1 MIIIKDINSIEK
13 STSIHCISIGN
24 FDGMHQGHIELV
36 KETVRVA
43 KENNLV
49 PTVLTFDQMPE
60 EYFKSKD
67 FFRLMEMSDKYKVF
81 EELGI
86 EKVFVIPFNKS
97 FSEIN
102 ENIFIKEIL
111 IEKLLLKYLIVG
123 KDFKFGYKRMGNIE
137 LLQKYSQLGHYG
149 LLSLDLVK
157 ISNDKISSRDIR
169 ILIKNGKIKEAN
181 QLLAM
186 PFSLSGKVIHGEKRG
201 RRLGY
206 PTANIEIYK
215 SYPINGIFLVEVL
228 RGNNDKLH
236 GLASIG
242 NKPTFSGTNDVLEVF
257 IFNFKL
263 DIYGETIKVIFL
275 EKIRDQIK
283 FNTKEELIDQMKN
296 DHNIALNIL
305 RNENEL

>member
-1 MIIIKDINSIEK
+1 MIIIKDINNIEK
-13 STSIHCISIGN
+13 TTSNNCISIGN
-24 FDGMHQGHIELV
+24 FDGMHMGHIELV
-36 KETVRVA
+36 KETVRIA

-60 EYFKSKD
+60 EYFKAND

-81 EELGI
+81 EKLGV
-86 EKVFVIPFNKS
+86 EQVLVIPFDKS

-111 IEKLLLKYLIVG
+111 IEKLSLKYLIVG

-137 LLQKYSQLGHYG
+137 LLQKYSELGGYN

-157 ISNDKISSRDIR
+157 ISSDKISSRDIR
-169 ILIKNGKIKEAN
+169 ILIRNGKIKEAN
-181 QLLAM
+181 QLLAV

-215 SYPINGIFLVEVL
+215 SYPINGIFLVNILFE
-228 RGNNDKLH
+228 DKKLF
-236 GLASIG
+236 GLASWG
-242 NKPTFSGTNDVLEVF
+242 NKPTFSGIDHVLEVNILDF
-257 IFNFKL
+257 ES
-263 DIYGETIKVIFL
+263 DIYGKQLKVIFID
-275 EKIRDQIK
+275 KIRDQIK
-283 FNTKEELIDQMKN
+283 FDNQDELIEQMNK
-296 DHNIALNIL
+296 DKKTAEIL
-305 RNENEL
+305 LKDLQ

>member
-1 MIIIKDINSIEK
+1 MIIIKDINNIEK
-13 STSIHCISIGN
+13 TTSNNCISIGN
-24 FDGMHQGHIELV
+24 FDGMHKGHIELV
-36 KETVRVA
+36 KETVRIA

-60 EYFKSKD
+60 EYFKAND

-81 EELGI
+81 EKLGV
-86 EKVFVIPFNKS
+86 EQVLVIPFDKS

-111 IEKLLLKYLIVG
+111 IEKLSLKYLIVG

-137 LLQKYSQLGHYG
+137 LLQKYSELGGYN

-157 ISNDKISSRDIR
+157 ISSDKISSRDIR

-181 QLLAM
+181 QLLAV

-215 SYPINGIFLVEVL
+215 SYPINGIFLVNILFE
-228 RGNNDKLH
+228 DKKLF
-236 GLASIG
+236 GLASWG
-242 NKPTFSGTNDVLEVF
+242 NKPTFSGIDHVLEVNILDF
-257 IFNFKL
+257 ES
-263 DIYGETIKVIFL
+263 DIYGKQLKVIFID
-275 EKIRDQIK
+275 KIRDQIK
-283 FNTKEELIDQMKN
+283 FDNQDELIEQMNK
-296 DHNIALNIL
+296 DKKTAEVLL
-305 RNENEL
+305 KDLQ

>member
-1 MIIIKDINSIEK
+1 MIIIKDINNIEK
-13 STSIHCISIGN
+13 TTSNNCISIGN
-24 FDGMHQGHIELV
+24 FDGMHKGHIELV
-36 KETVRVA
+36 KETVRIA

-49 PTVLTFDQMPE
+49 PTILTFNQMPE
-60 EYFKSKD
+60 EYFKAND

-81 EELGI
+81 EGLGVEQVI
-86 EKVFVIPFNKS
+86 VIPFDKS

-111 IEKLLLKYLIVG
+111 IEKLSLKYLIVG

-137 LLQKYSQLGHYG
+137 LLQKYSELGGYN

-157 ISNDKISSRDIR
+157 ISSDKISSRDIR

-181 QLLAM
+181 QLLAV

-215 SYPINGIFLVEVL
+215 SYPINGIFLVNILFE
-228 RGNNDKLH
+228 DKKLF
-236 GLASIG
+236 GLASWG
-242 NKPTFSGTNDVLEVF
+242 NKPTFSGIDHVLEVNILDF
-257 IFNFKL
+257 ES
-263 DIYGETIKVIFL
+263 DIYGKQLKVIFID
-275 EKIRDQIK
+275 KIRDQIK
-283 FNTKEELIDQMKN
+283 FDNQDELIEQMNK
-296 DHNIALNIL
+296 DKKTAEIL
-305 RNENEL
+305 LKDLYEL

>member
-1 MIIIKDINSIEK
+1 MIIIKDINNIEK
-13 STSIHCISIGN
+13 ITSNNCISIGN
-24 FDGMHQGHIELV
+24 FDGMHKGHIELV
-36 KETVRVA
+36 KETVRIA

-60 EYFKSKD
+60 EYFKANG

-81 EELGI
+81 EKLGI
-86 EKVFVIPFNKS
+86 EQVIVIPFDKS

-111 IEKLLLKYLIVG
+111 IEKLSLKYLIVG

-137 LLQKYSQLGHYG
+137 LLQKYSELGDYN

-157 ISNDKISSRDIR
+157 ISSDKISSRDIR

-181 QLLAM
+181 QLLAV

-201 RRLGY
+201 RKLGY

-215 SYPINGIFLVEVL
+215 SYPINGIFLVNILFE
-228 RGNNDKLH
+228 DKKLF
-236 GLASIG
+236 GLASWG
-242 NKPTFSGTNDVLEVF
+242 NKPTFSGLDHVLEVNILDF
-257 IFNFKL
+257 ES
-263 DIYGETIKVIFL
+263 DIYGKQLKVIFID
-275 EKIRDQIK
+275 KIRDQIK
-283 FNTKEELIDQMKN
+283 FDNQDELIEQMNK
-296 DHNIALNIL
+296 DKKTAEIL
-305 RNENEL
+305 LKDLQ

>member
-1 MIIIKDINSIEK
+1 MIIIKDINNIEK
-13 STSIHCISIGN
+13 ITSNNCISIGN
-24 FDGMHQGHIELV
+24 FDGMHKGHIELV
-36 KETVRVA
+36 KENVRIA

-60 EYFKSKD
+60 EYFKTND

-81 EELGI
+81 EKLGI
-86 EKVFVIPFNKS
+86 EQVIVIPFDKS

-111 IEKLLLKYLIVG
+111 IEKLSLKYLIVG

-137 LLQKYSQLGHYG
+137 LLQKYSELGGYN

-157 ISNDKISSRDIR
+157 ISSDKISSRDIR

-181 QLLAM
+181 QLLAV

-215 SYPINGIFLVEVL
+215 SYPINGIFLVNILFE
-228 RGNNDKLH
+228 DKKLF
-236 GLASIG
+236 GLASWG
-242 NKPTFSGTNDVLEVF
+242 NKPTFSGIDHVLEVNILDF
-257 IFNFKL
+257 ES
-263 DIYGETIKVIFL
+263 DIYGKQLKVIFID
-275 EKIRDQIK
+275 KIRDQIK
-283 FNTKEELIDQMKN
+283 FDNQDELIEQMNK
-296 DHNIALNIL
+296 DKKTVEIL
-305 RNENEL
+305 LKDLQ

>member
-1 MIIIKDINSIEK
+1 MIIIKDINNIEK
-13 STSIHCISIGN
+13 TTSNNCISIGN
-24 FDGMHQGHIELV
+24 FDGMHKGHIELV
-36 KETVRVA
+36 KETVRIA

-60 EYFKSKD
+60 EYFKAND

-81 EELGI
+81 EKLGI
-86 EKVFVIPFNKS
+86 EQVLVIPFDKS
-97 FSEIN
+97 FSEIK

-111 IEKLLLKYLIVG
+111 IEKLSLKYLIVG

-137 LLQKYSQLGHYG
+137 LLQKYSELGGYN

-157 ISNDKISSRDIR
+157 ISSDKISSRDIR

-181 QLLAM
+181 QLLAV

-215 SYPINGIFLVEVL
+215 SYPINGIFLVNILFE
-228 RGNNDKLH
+228 DKKLF
-236 GLASIG
+236 GLASWG
-242 NKPTFSGTNDVLEVF
+242 NKPTFSGIDHVLEVNILDF
-257 IFNFKL
+257 ES
-263 DIYGETIKVIFL
+263 DIYGKQLKVIFID
-275 EKIRDQIK
+275 KIRDQIK
-283 FNTKEELIDQMKN
+283 FDNQDELIEQMNK
-296 DHNIALNIL
+296 DKKTAEIL
-305 RNENEL
+305 LKDLQ

>member
-1 MIIIKDINSIEK
+1 MIIIKDINNIEK
-13 STSIHCISIGN
+13 TTSNNCISIGN
-24 FDGMHQGHIELV
+24 FDGMHKGHIELV
-36 KETVRVA
+36 KETVRIA

-60 EYFKSKD
+60 EYFKAND

-81 EELGI
+81 EKLGV
-86 EKVFVIPFNKS
+86 EQVLVIPFDKS

-111 IEKLLLKYLIVG
+111 IEKLSLKYLIVG

-137 LLQKYSQLGHYG
+137 LLHKYSELGGYN

-157 ISNDKISSRDIR
+157 ISSDKISSRDIR

-181 QLLAM
+181 QLLAL

-215 SYPINGIFLVEVL
+215 SYPINGIFLVNILFE
-228 RGNNDKLH
+228 DKKLF
-236 GLASIG
+236 GLASWG
-242 NKPTFSGTNDVLEVF
+242 NKPTFSGIDHVLEVNILDF
-257 IFNFKL
+257 ES
-263 DIYGETIKVIFL
+263 DIYGKQLKVIFID
-275 EKIRDQIK
+275 KIRDQIK
-283 FNTKEELIDQMKN
+283 FDSQDELIKQMNK
-296 DHNIALNIL
+296 DKKAAEIL
-305 RNENEL
+305 LKDLQ

>member
-1 MIIIKDINSIEK
+1 MIIIKDINNIEK
-13 STSIHCISIGN
+13 ITSNNCISIGN
-24 FDGMHQGHIELV
+24 FDGMHKGHIELV
-36 KETVRVA
+36 KETVRIA

-60 EYFKSKD
+60 EYFKAND

-81 EELGI
+81 EKLGV
-86 EKVFVIPFNKS
+86 EQVLVIPFDKS
-97 FSEIN
+97 FSEIK

-111 IEKLLLKYLIVG
+111 IEKLSLKYLIVG

-137 LLQKYSQLGHYG
+137 LLQKYSELGGYN

-157 ISNDKISSRDIR
+157 ISSDKISSRDIR

-181 QLLAM
+181 QLLAV

-215 SYPINGIFLVEVL
+215 SYPINGIFLVNILFE
-228 RGNNDKLH
+228 DKKLF
-236 GLASIG
+236 GLASWG
-242 NKPTFSGTNDVLEVF
+242 NKPTFSGIDHVLEVNILDF
-257 IFNFKL
+257 ES
-263 DIYGETIKVIFL
+263 DIYGKQLKVIFID
-275 EKIRDQIK
+275 KIRDQIK
-283 FNTKEELIDQMKN
+283 FDNQDELIEQMNK
-296 DHNIALNIL
+296 DKKTAEIL
-305 RNENEL
+305 LKDLQ

>member
-1 MIIIKDINSIEK
+1 MIIIKDINNIEK
-13 STSIHCISIGN
+13 TTSNNCISIGN
-24 FDGMHQGHIELV
+24 FDGMHKGHIELV
-36 KETVRVA
+36 KETVRIA

-60 EYFKSKD
+60 EYFKAND

-81 EELGI
+81 EKLGV
-86 EKVFVIPFNKS
+86 EQVFVIPFDKS

-111 IEKLLLKYLIVG
+111 IEKLSLKYLIVG

-137 LLQKYSQLGHYG
+137 LLQKYSELGDYN

-157 ISNDKISSRDIR
+157 ISSDKISSRDIR

-181 QLLAM
+181 QLLAV

-215 SYPINGIFLVEVL
+215 SYPINGIFLVNILFE
-228 RGNNDKLH
+228 DKKLF
-236 GLASIG
+236 GLASWG
-242 NKPTFSGTNDVLEVF
+242 NKPTFSGIDHVLEVNILDF
-257 IFNFKL
+257 ES
-263 DIYGETIKVIFL
+263 DIYGKQLKVIFID
-275 EKIRDQIK
+275 KIRDQIK
-283 FNTKEELIDQMKN
+283 FDNQDELIEQMNK
-296 DHNIALNIL
+296 DKKTAEIL
-305 RNENEL
+305 LKDLQ

>member
-1 MIIIKDINSIEK
+1 MIIIKDINNIEK
-13 STSIHCISIGN
+13 TTSNNCISIGN
-24 FDGMHQGHIELV
+24 FDGMHKGHIELV
-36 KETVRVA
+36 KETVRIA

-60 EYFKSKD
+60 EYFKAND

-81 EELGI
+81 EKLGV
-86 EKVFVIPFNKS
+86 EQVLVIPFDKS

-111 IEKLLLKYLIVG
+111 IEKLSLKHLIVG

-137 LLQKYSQLGHYG
+137 LLQKYSELGGYN

-157 ISNDKISSRDIR
+157 ISSDKISSRDIR
-169 ILIKNGKIKEAN
+169 ILIRNGKIKEAN
-181 QLLAM
+181 QLLAV

-215 SYPINGIFLVEVL
+215 SYPINGIFLVNILFE
-228 RGNNDKLH
+228 DKKLF
-236 GLASIG
+236 GLASWG
-242 NKPTFSGTNDVLEVF
+242 NKPTFSGIDHVLEVNILDF
-257 IFNFKL
+257 ES
-263 DIYGETIKVIFL
+263 DIYGKQLKVIFID
-275 EKIRDQIK
+275 KIRDQIK
-283 FNTKEELIDQMKN
+283 FDNQDELIEQMNK
-296 DHNIALNIL
+296 DKKTAEIL
-305 RNENEL
+305 LKDLQ

>member
-1 MIIIKDINSIEK
+1 MIIIKDINNIEK
-13 STSIHCISIGN
+13 TTSNNCISIGN
-24 FDGMHQGHIELV
+24 FDGMHKGHIELV
-36 KETVRVA
+36 KETVRIA

-49 PTVLTFDQMPE
+49 STVLTFDQMPE
-60 EYFKSKD
+60 EYFKAND

-81 EELGI
+81 EKLGI
-86 EKVFVIPFNKS
+86 EQVIVIPFDKS

-111 IEKLLLKYLIVG
+111 IEKLSLKYLIVG

-137 LLQKYSQLGHYG
+137 LLQKYSELGGYS

-157 ISNDKISSRDIR
+157 ISSNKISSRDIR

-181 QLLAM
+181 QLLAV

-215 SYPINGIFLVEVL
+215 SYPINGIFLVNILFE
-228 RGNNDKLH
+228 DKKLF
-236 GLASIG
+236 GLASWG
-242 NKPTFSGTNDVLEVF
+242 NKPTFSGIDHVLEVNILDF
-257 IFNFKL
+257 ES
-263 DIYGETIKVIFL
+263 DIYGKQLKVIFID
-275 EKIRDQIK
+275 KIRDQIK
-283 FNTKEELIDQMKN
+283 FDNQDELIEQMNK
-296 DHNIALNIL
+296 DKKTAEIL
-305 RNENEL
+305 LKDLQ

>member
-1 MIIIKDINSIEK
+1 MIIIKDINNIEK
-13 STSIHCISIGN
+13 TTSNNCISIGN
-24 FDGMHQGHIELV
+24 FDGMHKGHIELV
-36 KETVRVA
+36 KETVRIA

-60 EYFKSKD
+60 EYFKAND

-81 EELGI
+81 EKLGV
-86 EKVFVIPFNKS
+86 EQVLVIPFDKS

-111 IEKLLLKYLIVG
+111 IEKLSLKYLIVG

-137 LLQKYSQLGHYG
+137 LLQKYSELGGYN

-157 ISNDKISSRDIR
+157 ISSDKISSRDIR

-181 QLLAM
+181 QLLAV

-215 SYPINGIFLVEVL
+215 SYPINGIFLVNILFE
-228 RGNNDKLH
+228 DKKLF
-236 GLASIG
+236 GLASWG
-242 NKPTFSGTNDVLEVF
+242 NKPTFSGIDHVLEVNILDF
-257 IFNFKL
+257 ES
-263 DIYGETIKVIFL
+263 DIYGKQLKVIFID
-275 EKIRDQIK
+275 KIRDQIK
-283 FNTKEELIDQMKN
+283 FDNQDELIEQMNK
-296 DHNIALNIL
+296 DKKTAEIL
-305 RNENEL
+305 LKDLQ

>member
-1 MIIIKDINSIEK
+1 MIIIKDINNIEK
-13 STSIHCISIGN
+13 TTSNNCISIGN
-24 FDGMHQGHIELV
+24 FDGMHKGHIELV
-36 KETVRVA
+36 KETVRIA

-60 EYFKSKD
+60 EYFKANE
-67 FFRLMEMSDKYKVF
+67 FFRLMEMSDKHKVF
-81 EELGI
+81 EKLG
-86 EKVFVIPFNKS
+86 VQQVLVIPFDKS

-111 IEKLLLKYLIVG
+111 IEKLSLKYLIVG

-137 LLQKYSQLGHYG
+137 LLQKYSELGGYN

-157 ISNDKISSRDIR
+157 ISSDKISSRDIR

-181 QLLAM
+181 QLLAV

-215 SYPINGIFLVEVL
+215 SYPINGIFLVNILFE
-228 RGNNDKLH
+228 DKKLF
-236 GLASIG
+236 GLASWG
-242 NKPTFSGTNDVLEVF
+242 NKPTFSGIDHVLEVNILDF
-257 IFNFKL
+257 ES
-263 DIYGETIKVIFL
+263 DIYGKQLKVIFID
-275 EKIRDQIK
+275 KIRDQIK
-283 FNTKEELIDQMKN
+283 FDNQDELIKQMNK
-296 DHNIALNIL
+296 DKKAAEIL
-305 RNENEL
+305 LKDLQ

>member
-1 MIIIKDINSIEK
+1 MIIIKDINNIEK
-13 STSIHCISIGN
+13 TTSNNCISIGN
-24 FDGMHQGHIELV
+24 FDGMHKGHIELV
-36 KETVRVA
+36 KETVRIA

-49 PTVLTFDQMPE
+49 STVLTFDQMPE
-60 EYFKSKD
+60 EYFKAND

-81 EELGI
+81 EKLGI
-86 EKVFVIPFNKS
+86 EQVIVIPFDKS

-111 IEKLLLKYLIVG
+111 IEKLSLKYLIVG

-137 LLQKYSQLGHYG
+137 LLQKYSELGGYS

-157 ISNDKISSRDIR
+157 ISSNKISSRDIR

-181 QLLAM
+181 QLLAV

-215 SYPINGIFLVEVL
+215 SYPINGIFLVNILFE
-228 RGNNDKLH
+228 DKKLF
-236 GLASIG
+236 GLASWG
-242 NKPTFSGTNDVLEVF
+242 NKPTFSGIDHVLEVN
-257 IFNFKL
+257 ILDFKS
-263 DIYGETIKVIFL
+263 DIYGKQLKVIFID
-275 EKIRDQIK
+275 KIRDQIK
-283 FNTKEELIDQMKN
+283 FDNQDELIEQMNN
-296 DHNIALNIL
+296 DKKTA
-305 RNENEL
+305 ENLIKDLK

>member
-1 MIIIKDINSIEK
+1 MIIIKDINNIEK
-13 STSIHCISIGN
+13 TTSNNCISIGN
-24 FDGMHQGHIELV
+24 FDGMHKGHIELV
-36 KETVRVA
+36 KETVRIA

-60 EYFKSKD
+60 EYFKAND

-81 EELGI
+81 EKLGV
-86 EKVFVIPFNKS
+86 EQVLVIPFDKS

-111 IEKLLLKYLIVG
+111 IEKLSLKYLIDG

-137 LLQKYSQLGHYG
+137 LLQKYSELGGYN

-157 ISNDKISSRDIR
+157 ISSDKISSRDIR

-181 QLLAM
+181 QLLAV

-215 SYPINGIFLVEVL
+215 SYPINGIFLVNILFE
-228 RGNNDKLH
+228 DKKLF
-236 GLASIG
+236 GLASWG
-242 NKPTFSGTNDVLEVF
+242 NKPTFSGIDHVLEVNILDF
-257 IFNFKL
+257 ES
-263 DIYGETIKVIFL
+263 DIYGKQLKVIFID
-275 EKIRDQIK
+275 KIRDQIK
-283 FNTKEELIDQMKN
+283 FDNQDELIEQMNK
-296 DHNIALNIL
+296 DKKTAEIL
-305 RNENEL
+305 LKDLQ

>member
-1 MIIIKDINSIEK
+1 MIIIKDINNIEK
-13 STSIHCISIGN
+13 TTSNNCISIGN
-24 FDGMHQGHIELV
+24 FDGMHKGHIELV
-36 KETVRVA
+36 KETVRIA

-49 PTVLTFDQMPE
+49 STVLTFDQMPE
-60 EYFKSKD
+60 EYFKAND

-81 EELGI
+81 EKLGI
-86 EKVFVIPFNKS
+86 EQVIVIPFDKS

-111 IEKLLLKYLIVG
+111 IEKLSLKYLIVG

-137 LLQKYSQLGHYG
+137 LLQKYSELGGYS

-157 ISNDKISSRDIR
+157 ISSNKISSRDIR

-181 QLLAM
+181 QLLAV

-215 SYPINGIFLVEVL
+215 SYPINGIFLVNILFE
-228 RGNNDKLH
+228 DKKLF
-236 GLASIG
+236 GLASWG
-242 NKPTFSGTNDVLEVF
+242 NKPTFSGIDHVLEVNILDF
-257 IFNFKL
+257 ES
-263 DIYGETIKVIFL
+263 DIYGKQLKVIFID
-275 EKIRDQIK
+275 KIRDQIK
-283 FNTKEELIDQMKN
+283 FDNQDELIEQMNK
-296 DHNIALNIL
+296 DKKTVEIL
-305 RNENEL
+305 LKDLQ

>member
-1 MIIIKDINSIEK
+1 MIIIKDINNIEK
-13 STSIHCISIGN
+13 TTSNNCISIGN
-24 FDGMHQGHIELV
+24 FDGMHKGHIELV
-36 KETVRVA
+36 KETVRIA

-60 EYFKSKD
+60 EYFKAND

-81 EELGI
+81 EKLGI
-86 EKVFVIPFNKS
+86 EQVIVIPFDKS

-111 IEKLLLKYLIVG
+111 IEKLSLKYLIVG

-137 LLQKYSQLGHYG
+137 LLQKYSELGGYN
-149 LLSLDLVK
+149 LLSFDLVK
-157 ISNDKISSRDIR
+157 LSSDKISSRDIR

-181 QLLAM
+181 QLLAV

-215 SYPINGIFLVEVL
+215 SYPINGIFLVNILFE
-228 RGNNDKLH
+228 DKKLF
-236 GLASIG
+236 GLASWG
-242 NKPTFSGTNDVLEVF
+242 NKPTFSGIDHVLEVN
-257 IFNFKL
+257 ILDFKS
-263 DIYGETIKVIFL
+263 DIYGKQLKVIFID
-275 EKIRDQIK
+275 KIRDQIK
-283 FNTKEELIDQMKN
+283 FDNQDELIEQMNK
-296 DHNIALNIL
+296 DKKTAEIL
-305 RNENEL
+305 LKDLQ

>member
-1 MIIIKDINSIEK
+1 MIIIKDINNIEK
-13 STSIHCISIGN
+13 TTSNNCISIGN
-24 FDGMHQGHIELV
+24 FDGMHKGHIELV
-36 KETVRVA
+36 KETVRIA

-60 EYFKSKD
+60 EYFKAND

-81 EELGI
+81 EKLGI
-86 EKVFVIPFNKS
+86 EQVIVIPFDKS

-111 IEKLLLKYLIVG
+111 IEKLSLKYLIVG

-137 LLQKYSQLGHYG
+137 LLQKYSELGGYN

-157 ISNDKISSRDIR
+157 ISSDKISSRDIR

-181 QLLAM
+181 QLLAV

-215 SYPINGIFLVEVL
+215 SYPINGIFLVNILFE
-228 RGNNDKLH
+228 DKKLF
-236 GLASIG
+236 GLASWG
-242 NKPTFSGTNDVLEVF
+242 NKPTFSGIDHVLEVNILDF
-257 IFNFKL
+257 ES
-263 DIYGETIKVIFL
+263 DIYGKQLKVIFID
-275 EKIRDQIK
+275 KIRDQIK
-283 FNTKEELIDQMKN
+283 FDNQDELIEQMNK
-296 DHNIALNIL
+296 DKKTVEIL
-305 RNENEL
+305 LKDLQ

>member
-1 MIIIKDINSIEK
+1 MIIIKDINNIEK
-13 STSIHCISIGN
+13 TTSNNCISIGN
-24 FDGMHQGHIELV
+24 FDGMHKGHIELV
-36 KETVRVA
+36 KETVRIA

-60 EYFKSKD
+60 EYFKAND

-81 EELGI
+81 EKLGV
-86 EKVFVIPFNKS
+86 EQVLVIPFDKS

-111 IEKLLLKYLIVG
+111 IEKLSLKYLIVG

-137 LLQKYSQLGHYG
+137 LLQKYSELGGYS

-157 ISNDKISSRDIR
+157 ISSDKISSRDIR

-181 QLLAM
+181 QLLAV

-215 SYPINGIFLVEVL
+215 SYPINGIFLVNILFE
-228 RGNNDKLH
+228 DKKLF
-236 GLASIG
+236 GLASWG
-242 NKPTFSGTNDVLEVF
+242 NKPTFSGIDHVLEVNILDF
-257 IFNFKL
+257 ES
-263 DIYGETIKVIFL
+263 DIYGKQLKVIFID
-275 EKIRDQIK
+275 KIRDQIK
-283 FNTKEELIDQMKN
+283 FDNQDELIEQMNK
-296 DHNIALNIL
+296 DKKTAEIL
-305 RNENEL
+305 LKDLQ

>member
-1 MIIIKDINSIEK
+1 MIIIKDINNIEK
-13 STSIHCISIGN
+13 TTSNNCISIGN
-24 FDGMHQGHIELV
+24 FDGMHKGHIELV
-36 KETVRVA
+36 KETVRIA

-60 EYFKSKD
+60 EYFKAND

-81 EELGI
+81 EKLGV
-86 EKVFVIPFNKS
+86 EQVFVIPFDKS

-111 IEKLLLKYLIVG
+111 IEKLSLKYLIVG

-137 LLQKYSQLGHYG
+137 LLQKYSELGGYN

-157 ISNDKISSRDIR
+157 ISSDKISSRDIR

-181 QLLAM
+181 QLLAV

-215 SYPINGIFLVEVL
+215 SYPINGIFLVNILFE
-228 RGNNDKLH
+228 DKKLF
-236 GLASIG
+236 GLASWG
-242 NKPTFSGTNDVLEVF
+242 NKPTFSGIDHVLEVNILDF
-257 IFNFKL
+257 ES
-263 DIYGETIKVIFL
+263 DIYGKQLKVIFID
-275 EKIRDQIK
+275 KIRDQIK
-283 FNTKEELIDQMKN
+283 FDNQDELIEQMNK
-296 DHNIALNIL
+296 DKKTVEIL
-305 RNENEL
+305 LKDLQ

>member
-1 MIIIKDINSIEK
+1 MIIIKDINNIEK
-13 STSIHCISIGN
+13 TTSNNCISIGN
-24 FDGMHQGHIELV
+24 FDGMHKGHIELV
-36 KETVRVA
+36 KETVRIA

-60 EYFKSKD
+60 EYFKAND

-81 EELGI
+81 EKLGV
-86 EKVFVIPFNKS
+86 EQVLVIHFDKS

-102 ENIFIKEIL
+102 ENVFIKEIL
-111 IEKLLLKYLIVG
+111 IEKLSLKYLIVG

-137 LLQKYSQLGHYG
+137 LLQKYNELGSYN

-157 ISNDKISSRDIR
+157 ISSDKISSRDIR

-181 QLLAM
+181 QLLAV

-215 SYPINGIFLVEVL
+215 SYPINGIFLVNILFE
-228 RGNNDKLH
+228 DKKLF
-236 GLASIG
+236 GLASWG
-242 NKPTFSGTNDVLEVF
+242 NKPTFSGIDHVLEVNILDF
-257 IFNFKL
+257 ES
-263 DIYGETIKVIFL
+263 DIYGKQLKVIFID
-275 EKIRDQIK
+275 KIRDQIK
-283 FNTKEELIDQMKN
+283 FDNHDELIEQMNK
-296 DHNIALNIL
+296 DKKTAEIL
-305 RNENEL
+305 LKDLQ

>member
-1 MIIIKDINSIEK
+1 MIIIKDINNIEK
-13 STSIHCISIGN
+13 TTSNNCISIGN
-24 FDGMHQGHIELV
+24 FDGMHKGHIELV
-36 KETVRVA
+36 KETVRIA

-60 EYFKSKD
+60 EYFKAND

-81 EELGI
+81 EKLGV
-86 EKVFVIPFNKS
+86 EQVLVIPFDKS

-111 IEKLLLKYLIVG
+111 IEKLSLKYLIVG

-137 LLQKYSQLGHYG
+137 LLQKYSELGGYN

-157 ISNDKISSRDIR
+157 ISSDKISSRDIR

-181 QLLAM
+181 QILAV

-215 SYPINGIFLVEVL
+215 SYPINGIFLVNILFE
-228 RGNNDKLH
+228 DKKLF
-236 GLASIG
+236 GLASWG
-242 NKPTFSGTNDVLEVF
+242 NKPTFSGIDHVLEVN
-257 IFNFKL
+257 ILDFKS
-263 DIYGETIKVIFL
+263 DIYGKQLKVIFID
-275 EKIRDQIK
+275 KIRDQIK
-283 FNTKEELIDQMKN
+283 FDNQDELIEQMNK
-296 DHNIALNIL
+296 DKKTAEIL
-305 RNENEL
+305 LKDLQ

>member
-1 MIIIKDINSIEK
+1 MIIIKDINNIEK
-13 STSIHCISIGN
+13 TTSNNCISIGN
-24 FDGMHQGHIELV
+24 FDGMHMGHIELV
-36 KETVRVA
+36 KETVRIA

-60 EYFKSKD
+60 EYFKAND

-81 EELGI
+81 EKLGV
-86 EKVFVIPFNKS
+86 EQVLVIPFDKS

-111 IEKLLLKYLIVG
+111 IEKLSLKYLIVG

-137 LLQKYSQLGHYG
+137 LLQKYSELGGYN

-157 ISNDKISSRDIR
+157 ISSDKISSRDIR

-181 QLLAM
+181 QLLAV

-215 SYPINGIFLVEVL
+215 SYPINGIFLVNILFE
-228 RGNNDKLH
+228 DKKLF
-236 GLASIG
+236 GLASWG
-242 NKPTFSGTNDVLEVF
+242 NKPTFSGIDHVLEVNILDF
-257 IFNFKL
+257 ES
-263 DIYGETIKVIFL
+263 DIYGKQLKVIFID
-275 EKIRDQIK
+275 KIRDQIK
-283 FNTKEELIDQMKN
+283 FDNQDELIEQMNK
-296 DHNIALNIL
+296 DKKTAEVLL
-305 RNENEL
+305 KDLQ

>member
-1 MIIIKDINSIEK
+1 MIIIKDINNIEK
-13 STSIHCISIGN
+13 TTSNNCISIGN
-24 FDGMHQGHIELV
+24 FDGMHKGHIELV
-36 KETVRVA
+36 KETVRIA

-60 EYFKSKD
+60 EYFKAND

-81 EELGI
+81 EKLGVEQVI
-86 EKVFVIPFNKS
+86 VIPFDKS

-111 IEKLLLKYLIVG
+111 IEKLSLKYLIVG

-137 LLQKYSQLGHYG
+137 LLQKYSELGGYN

-157 ISNDKISSRDIR
+157 ISSDKISSRDIR

-181 QLLAM
+181 QLLAV

-215 SYPINGIFLVEVL
+215 SYPINGIFLVNILFE
-228 RGNNDKLH
+228 DKKLF
-236 GLASIG
+236 GLASWG
-242 NKPTFSGTNDVLEVF
+242 NKPTFSGIDHVLEVNILDF
-257 IFNFKL
+257 ES
-263 DIYGETIKVIFL
+263 DIYGKQLKVIFID
-275 EKIRDQIK
+275 KIRDQIK
-283 FNTKEELIDQMKN
+283 FDNQDELIEQMNK
-296 DHNIALNIL
+296 DKKTVEIL
-305 RNENEL
+305 LKDLQ

>member
-1 MIIIKDINSIEK
+1 MIIIKDINNIEK
-13 STSIHCISIGN
+13 ITSNNCISIGN
-24 FDGMHQGHIELV
+24 FDGMHKGHIELV
-36 KETVRVA
+36 KENVRIA

-60 EYFKSKD
+60 EYFKTND

-81 EELGI
+81 EKLGV
-86 EKVFVIPFNKS
+86 EQVLVIPFDKS

-111 IEKLLLKYLIVG
+111 IEKLSLKYLIVG

-137 LLQKYSQLGHYG
+137 LLQKYSELGGYN

-157 ISNDKISSRDIR
+157 ISSNKISSRDIR

-181 QLLAM
+181 QLLAV

-215 SYPINGIFLVEVL
+215 SYPINGIFLVNILFE
-228 RGNNDKLH
+228 DKKLF
-236 GLASIG
+236 GLASWG
-242 NKPTFSGTNDVLEVF
+242 NKPTFSGIDHVLEVNILDF
-257 IFNFKL
+257 ES
-263 DIYGETIKVIFL
+263 DIYGKQLKVIFID
-275 EKIRDQIK
+275 KIRDQIK
-283 FNTKEELIDQMKN
+283 FDNQDELIEQMNK
-296 DHNIALNIL
+296 DKKTAEIL
-305 RNENEL
+305 LKDLQ

>member
-1 MIIIKDINSIEK
+1 MIIIKDINNIEK
-13 STSIHCISIGN
+13 TTSNNCISIGN
-24 FDGMHQGHIELV
+24 FDGMHKGHIELV
-36 KETVRVA
+36 KETVRIA

-60 EYFKSKD
+60 EYFKAND

-81 EELGI
+81 EKLGV
-86 EKVFVIPFNKS
+86 EQVLVIPFDKS

-111 IEKLLLKYLIVG
+111 IEKLSLKYLIVG

-137 LLQKYSQLGHYG
+137 LLQKYSELGGYN

-157 ISNDKISSRDIR
+157 ISSDKISSRDIR

-181 QLLAM
+181 ELLAV

-215 SYPINGIFLVEVL
+215 SYPINGIFLVNILFE
-228 RGNNDKLH
+228 DKKLF
-236 GLASIG
+236 GLASWG
-242 NKPTFSGTNDVLEVF
+242 NKPTFSGIDHVLEVNILDF
-257 IFNFKL
+257 ES
-263 DIYGETIKVIFL
+263 DIYGKQLKVIFID
-275 EKIRDQIK
+275 KIRDQIK
-283 FNTKEELIDQMKN
+283 FDNQDELIEQMNK
-296 DHNIALNIL
+296 DKKTAEIL
-305 RNENEL
+305 LKDLQ

>member
-1 MIIIKDINSIEK
+1 
-13 STSIHCISIGN
+13 
-24 FDGMHQGHIELV
+24 MHKGHIELV
-36 KETVRVA
+36 KETVRIA

-60 EYFKSKD
+60 EYFKAND

-81 EELGI
+81 EKLGI
-86 EKVFVIPFNKS
+86 EQVIVIPFDKS

-111 IEKLLLKYLIVG
+111 IEKLSLKYLIVG

-137 LLQKYSQLGHYG
+137 LLQKYSELGGYN

-157 ISNDKISSRDIR
+157 ISSDKISSRDIR
-169 ILIKNGKIKEAN
+169 ILIRNGKIKEAN
-181 QLLAM
+181 QLLAV

-215 SYPINGIFLVEVL
+215 SYPINGIFLVNILFE
-228 RGNNDKLH
+228 DKKLF
-236 GLASIG
+236 GLASWG
-242 NKPTFSGTNDVLEVF
+242 NKPTFSGIDHVLEVNILDF
-257 IFNFKL
+257 ES
-263 DIYGETIKVIFL
+263 DIYGKQLKVIFID
-275 EKIRDQIK
+275 KIRDQIK
-283 FNTKEELIDQMKN
+283 FDNQDELIEQMNK
-296 DHNIALNIL
+296 DKKTVEIL
-305 RNENEL
+305 LKDLQ

>member
-1 MIIIKDINSIEK
+1 MIIIKDINNIEK
-13 STSIHCISIGN
+13 TTSNNCISIGN
-24 FDGMHQGHIELV
+24 FDGMHKGHIELV
-36 KETVRVA
+36 KENVRIA

-60 EYFKSKD
+60 EYFKAND
-67 FFRLMEMSDKYKVF
+67 FFRLMEMSDKCKVF
-81 EELGI
+81 EKLGI
-86 EKVFVIPFNKS
+86 EQVLVIPFDKS

-111 IEKLLLKYLIVG
+111 IEKLSLKYLIVG

-137 LLQKYSQLGHYG
+137 LLQKYSELGGYN

-157 ISNDKISSRDIR
+157 ISSDKISSRDIR

-181 QLLAM
+181 QLLAV

-215 SYPINGIFLVEVL
+215 SYPINGIFLVNILFE
-228 RGNNDKLH
+228 DKKLF
-236 GLASIG
+236 GLASWG
-242 NKPTFSGTNDVLEVF
+242 NKPTFSGIDHVLEVNILDF
-257 IFNFKL
+257 ES
-263 DIYGETIKVIFL
+263 DIYGKQLKVIFID
-275 EKIRDQIK
+275 KIRDQIK
-283 FNTKEELIDQMKN
+283 FDNQDELIEQMNK
-296 DHNIALNIL
+296 DKKTAEIL
-305 RNENEL
+305 LKDLQ

>member
-1 MIIIKDINSIEK
+1 MIIIKDINNIEK
-13 STSIHCISIGN
+13 ITSNNCISIGN
-24 FDGMHQGHIELV
+24 FDGMHKGHIELV
-36 KETVRVA
+36 KETVRIA

-60 EYFKSKD
+60 EYFKAND
-67 FFRLMEMSDKYKVF
+67 FFRLMEMSDKCKVF
-81 EELGI
+81 EKLGV
-86 EKVFVIPFNKS
+86 EQVLVIPFDKS

-111 IEKLLLKYLIVG
+111 IEKLSLKYLIVG

-137 LLQKYSQLGHYG
+137 LLQKYSELGDYN

-157 ISNDKISSRDIR
+157 ISSDKISSRDIR

-181 QLLAM
+181 QLLAV

-215 SYPINGIFLVEVL
+215 SYPINGIFLVNILFE
-228 RGNNDKLH
+228 DKKLF
-236 GLASIG
+236 GLASWG
-242 NKPTFSGTNDVLEVF
+242 NKPTFSGIDHVLEVNILDF
-257 IFNFKL
+257 ES
-263 DIYGETIKVIFL
+263 DIYGKQLKVIFID
-275 EKIRDQIK
+275 KIRDQIK
-283 FNTKEELIDQMKN
+283 FDNQDELIEQMNK
-296 DHNIALNIL
+296 DKKTAEIL
-305 RNENEL
+305 LKDLQ